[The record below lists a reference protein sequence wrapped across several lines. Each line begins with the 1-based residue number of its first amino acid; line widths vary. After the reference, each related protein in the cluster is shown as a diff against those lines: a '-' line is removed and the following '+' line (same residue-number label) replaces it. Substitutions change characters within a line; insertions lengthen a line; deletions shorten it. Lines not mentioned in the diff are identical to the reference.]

1 MKTYSILMADDD
13 AEDRF
18 IMQLAFE
25 AEKQSDLLA
34 FATDGIQV
42 MQMLENHYNQ
52 GHYLSLLVLDLNM
65 PKINGTEI
73 LANIKQNQRYSN
85 IPVIIY
91 STSMNPIEQ
100 EKCFILGAHS
110 YITKPLTFDE
120 CVDIA
125 KKFIAFI

>member
-1 MKTYSILMADDD
+1 MTNYSILMADDD
-13 AEDRF
+13 AEDRL

-25 AEKQSDLLA
+25 AQNQANLLA

-42 MQMLENHYNQ
+42 MENLYNQ
-52 GHYLSLLVLDLNM
+52 GHQLSLLVLDLNM
-65 PKINGTEI
+65 PKITGTEI
-73 LANIKQNQRYSN
+73 LASIKQHQRYSH

-100 EKCFILGAHS
+100 EKCFTLGAHS

>member
-1 MKTYSILMADDD
+1 MADDD
-13 AEDRF
+13 AEDRL

-25 AEKQSDLLA
+25 AQNQASLLA

-42 MQMLENHYNQ
+42 MEMLENLYNQ
-52 GHYLSLLVLDLNM
+52 GHQLSLLVLDLNM
-65 PKINGTEI
+65 PKITGTEI
-73 LANIKQNQRYSN
+73 LASIKQHQRYSH

-100 EKCFILGAHS
+100 EKCFTLGAHS